1 MLCHGRKPCQS
12 QNGRNTNRTTTPKTD
27 ATERVPPWEKHDGG
41 PRSLVAASSDGGPCS
56 VMAAGTR
63 TEPRP
68 QRRTR
73 RSASLHGKNPMKGP
87 GPLWP
92 PLLMEGHAPSWPQAL
107 PVPKRTH
114 TRTEPRPQRRTRR
127 SASLH
132 GKNMME
138 GHGPSWPLLLMEG
151 HALSWP
157 QALPVPKRT
166 QHEPNHD
173 PKDGRDGARP
183 SMEKPDEGPRSLM
196 AASSDGGPC
205 SVMAASTRT
214 EPRPQRRTRRSAS
227 LQGKRRSAS
236 LHGKNTVPRGRLF

>member
-1 MLCHGRKPCQS
+1 MPASGVQGSAGHF
-12 QNGRNTNRTTTPKTD
+12 
-27 ATERVPPWEKHDGG
+27 AER

-73 RSASLHGKNPMKGP
+73 RSASLHGKNPMEDP
-87 GPLWP
+87 
-92 PLLMEGHAPSWPQAL
+92 
-107 PVPKRTH
+107 
-114 TRTEPRPQRRTRR
+114 
-127 SASLH
+127 
-132 GKNMME
+132 
-138 GHGPSWPLLLMEG
+138 GPSWPLLLMEG

-166 QHEPNHD
+166 QHEPNHG

-183 SMEKPDEGPRSLM
+183 SMGNARNTDATERVPPWEKHDGGPRSLVAASSDGGPCSVM
-196 AASSDGGPC
+196 AASPASPKTDATECVPPWEKPDGGPRSLVAASSDGGPC

-227 LQGKRRSAS
+227 L
-236 LHGKNTVPRGRLF
+236 HGKNPMEGHGPLWPLHMQSEYPQLRHTAHPPAISRGP